1 MLCNMRF
8 WSLGSCLLLLSQ
20 ADPLLQAQQLGAVPS
35 ARPVPANAAAS
46 PSPASEEENAKREL
60 TAGWK
65 TQTQARAL
73 TLKIPAPRGQIVD
86 RHGIPFAQTRV
97 AQYLALSFPYL
108 GNNATDQQILQY
120 ARERIALANRT
131 LGKNWDLSDDRLLS
145 HYKNRRWLPL
155 VFSLNDGIN
164 EELTEEQ
171 QGKLKPHLKAGSGLM
186 LQAAYLR
193 FYPQKSCAP
202 HILGYVGKT
211 RALPVT
217 PAQDGDP
224 LFEETEGKS
233 GLEKTFDRDLQ
244 GKPGEIS
251 ILFDADGGKIDERII
266 RRPEPGNNVVTTL
279 DYHIQTYAEAALA
292 RHTKGG
298 AMVIMDVRTG
308 DVLAMASYP
317 LYNPNMWVPG
327 ITNENFRALN
337 EDKRKPLYARAFQ
350 GEYPPA
356 STFKIIVALAALETD
371 KITPKSAY
379 DCSTALQVGD
389 RVFRNHTKNP
399 EGYMNVVTA
408 IKRSCNTWFYQA
420 GLAVGSEPITDMAK
434 RLGFGERTGI
444 PLLGESAGFVPTN
457 EWMIER
463 LGHKM
468 LGGDIANLS
477 IGQGRTLVTPLQTCQ
492 AMAAVADGENMPRAR
507 LVSQVQDPN
516 DRVLQHFPPQV
527 ARQISLQPEA
537 REAVVKGMVA
547 VCNAPGGTGRAAAL
561 DKKYNCQVAGKTGTA
576 QWVPSEERN
585 LAWFTGFLPANNP
598 VYAYAI
604 VYEGQPYESVSGGA
618 KAAPIV
624 KEVFTKIYENAP
636 PDDPLLLAQNDEAAK
651 AIPVSADDEDI
662 EGSGMNAA
670 EVTPINE
677 AAPEEEEQKPR
688 GIGGFFKRLFG
699 GGRNN

>member
-1 MLCNMRF
+1 MLCNARF
-8 WSLGSCLLLLSQ
+8 WLTCSCLLTLVQATLS
-20 ADPLLQAQQLGAVPS
+20 LHAQQPTTDPAPS
-35 ARPVPANAAAS
+35 S
-46 PSPASEEENAKREL
+46 DDAKKEL

-73 TLKIPAPRGQIVD
+73 TLRIPAPRGQIVD
-86 RHGIPFAQTRV
+86 RNGVPFAQTRV
-97 AQYLALSFPYL
+97 AQYLALSFPFL
-108 GNNATDQQILQY
+108 GKDASDQQIINY
-120 ARERIALANRT
+120 GRERISKANQ
-131 LGKNWDLSDDRLLS
+131 LLNKKWSLSDDKLLS

-155 VFSLNDGIN
+155 VFSINDGIN
-164 EELTEEQ
+164 EELSEDQ
-171 QGKLKPHLKAGSGLM
+171 QTKAQPLLTPGSGLLM
-186 LQAAYLR
+186 QAAYLR
-193 FYPQKSCAP
+193 FYPQKTCAP

-211 RALPVT
+211 RALPLT

-233 GLEKTFDRDLQ
+233 GLEKAFDLDLQ

-251 ILFDADGGKIDERII
+251 ILFDANGGKIDERTI

-279 DYHIQTYAEAALA
+279 DYHMQTYAESALA

-298 AMVIMDVRTG
+298 AMVVMDVRTG

-327 ITNENFRALN
+327 ITSENFKALN

-389 RVFRNHTKNP
+389 RVFRNHTKRP
-399 EGYMNVVTA
+399 EGYMNVVSA

-420 GLAVGSEPITDMAK
+420 GLAVGAAPITTMAQ

-444 PLLGESAGFVPTN
+444 PIGGESAGFVPTN

-463 LGHKM
+463 LGHRM

-477 IGQGRTLVTPLQTCQ
+477 IGQGRTLVTPLQTAQ
-492 AMAAVADGENMPRAR
+492 AMAAVADGNNMPRAR

-516 DRVLQHFPPQV
+516 DRVLQAFPPQV
-527 ARQISLQPEA
+527 AREINLQPEA

-561 DKKYNCQVAGKTGTA
+561 DKKYKCQVAGKTGTA

-585 LAWFTGFLPANNP
+585 LAWFTGFLPANDP

-624 KEVFTKIYENAP
+624 KEVFTKVYDNAP
-636 PDDPLLLAQNDEAAK
+636 PDDPLLLAKANENLK
-651 AIPVSADDEDI
+651 AIPISADDENI
-662 EGSGMNAA
+662 EGSGTRTEA
-670 EVTPINE
+670 VTPINE
-677 AAPEEEEQKPR
+677 AESAEEADEEKPR
-688 GIGGFFKRLFG
+688 GIGGFFKRIFG
-699 GGRNN
+699 KRN